1 MKRRKKKR
9 KKKVRKKFL
18 FHLFNNLDL
27 QLYTLECRK
36 CLLTQELAHT
46 NKPATL
52 EFRLDTQHFQ
62 VTQWC
67 LP

>member
-36 CLLTQELAHT
+36 CLLTQELVHT
-46 NKPATL
+46 NNTATL
-52 EFRLDTQHFQ
+52 EFRLDTQHSR